1 MSASASESSDAE
13 PTEPPE
19 TAETTGTTELAAL
32 RAERDSLRRRIRE
45 AEDIAE
51 QLAEELGQARARL
64 ASAGMP
70 DADASR
76 LPLLDQTGLTQPRRS
91 EAGEGEGA
99 GAAASAGRGGPRS
112 IARSADGS
120 DPILLPIALAG
131 TAAAVFLVALLSLAN
146 NGFLSLFSLG
156 ALLASG
162 LLARAAWRTRVVPVE
177 VWVEEG
183 VVQVRRGDQAL
194 AFDLTSETTR
204 LEVSGDTDDTHWRV
218 RFYRRALDPFDVDAT
233 MVDPEE
239 FMAVLRRYR
248 PGL

>member
-19 TAETTGTTELAAL
+19 TAEPTGTTELAAL

-76 LPLLDQTGLTQPRRS
+76 LPLLDQTGLTPPRRS
-91 EAGEGEGA
+91 EAGEGA

-194 AFDLTSETTR
+194 TFDLTSETTR

>member
-13 PTEPPE
+13 PTEPTEPTE
-19 TAETTGTTELAAL
+19 PPGTTELAAL

-51 QLAEELGQARARL
+51 RLAEELGQARARL

-99 GAAASAGRGGPRS
+99 GAAASAGRGGLRS

>member
-1 MSASASESSDAE
+1 MAARPVSAPASDPDDAAE
-13 PTEPPE
+13 PVEP
-19 TAETTGTTELAAL
+19 TELAAL
-32 RAERDSLRRRIRE
+32 RAERDSLRRRVRE

-70 DADASR
+70 EADAGR
-76 LPLLDQTGLTQPRRS
+76 LPLLDQTGLTVPRAS
-91 EAGEGEGA
+91 PSSD
-99 GAAASAGRGGPRS
+99 GAAPSEGRGGPRS

-120 DPILLPIALAG
+120 DPIVLPIALAG

-146 NGFLSLFSLG
+146 NGFLNLFSLG

-162 LLARAAWRTRVVPVE
+162 LLGRAAWRTRVVPVE

-194 AFDLTSETTR
+194 SFDLTNAATR

-239 FMAVLRRYR
+239 FMALLRRYR

>member
-1 MSASASESSDAE
+1 MAARPVSVPASESSDAE
-13 PTEPPE
+13 PSGPTGPTEP
-19 TAETTGTTELAAL
+19 TELAAL
-32 RAERDSLRRRIRE
+32 RAERDSLRRRVRE

-51 QLAEELGQARARL
+51 RLAEELGQARARL
-64 ASAGMP
+64 AAAGMP
-70 DADASR
+70 DADAGR
-76 LPLLDQTGLTQPRRS
+76 LPLLDQTGLTAAPRS
-91 EAGEGEGA
+91 LAGDGG
-99 GAAASAGRGGPRS
+99 GAASEGRGGPRS

-146 NGFLSLFSLG
+146 NGFLNLFSLG

-183 VVQVRRGDQAL
+183 IVQVRRGDQAL
-194 AFDLTSETTR
+194 AFDLTNETTR

-239 FMAVLRRYR
+239 FMALLRRYR

>member
-1 MSASASESSDAE
+1 MAARPVSVPASESSDAE
-13 PTEPPE
+13 PSGPTGPTEP
-19 TAETTGTTELAAL
+19 TELAAL
-32 RAERDSLRRRIRE
+32 RAERDSLRRRVRE

-51 QLAEELGQARARL
+51 RLAEELGQARARL
-64 ASAGMP
+64 AAAGMP
-70 DADASR
+70 DADAGR
-76 LPLLDQTGLTQPRRS
+76 FPLLDQTGLTSAPS
-91 EAGEGEGA
+91 SLAGDGG
-99 GAAASAGRGGPRS
+99 GAASEGRGGPRS

-146 NGFLSLFSLG
+146 NGFLNLFSLG

-183 VVQVRRGDQAL
+183 IVQVRRGDQAL
-194 AFDLTSETTR
+194 AFDLTNETTR

-239 FMAVLRRYR
+239 FMALLRRYR

>member
-1 MSASASESSDAE
+1 VAARPVSVPASESSDAE
-13 PTEPPE
+13 PSGPTEPTEP
-19 TAETTGTTELAAL
+19 TELAAL
-32 RAERDSLRRRIRE
+32 RAERDSLRRRVRE

-51 QLAEELGQARARL
+51 QLAEELGHARARL
-64 ASAGMP
+64 AAAGMP
-70 DADASR
+70 DADAGR
-76 LPLLDQTGLTQPRRS
+76 LPLLDQTGLTPAPRS
-91 EAGEGEGA
+91 LADG
-99 GAAASAGRGGPRS
+99 GAASEGRGGPRS

-183 VVQVRRGDQAL
+183 IVQVRRGDQAL
-194 AFDLTSETTR
+194 AFDLTNETTR

-248 PGL
+248 SEL